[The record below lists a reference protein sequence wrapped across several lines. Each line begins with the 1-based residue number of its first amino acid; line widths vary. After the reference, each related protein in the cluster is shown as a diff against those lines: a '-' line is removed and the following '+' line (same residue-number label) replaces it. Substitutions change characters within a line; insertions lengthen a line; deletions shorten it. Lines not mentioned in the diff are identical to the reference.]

1 MSEKNANPGVLFGFI
16 LRRSDGSQPHGVI
29 KADLDEE
36 ERFHMVVTTDGQWTW
51 DAVSELLPPPRTQ
64 FAKFAIAPQPGGVGP
79 TGIRDIVDNEA
90 AAAYFLTAL
99 NLSVPKTTGT
109 QARVAALAL
118 NAGYGS
124 DRVDEASA
132 GLTAEVAVEDF
143 VHEHFPDVPDKEV
156 ERLLVGRAERPMP
169 MVMPRDSYLRV
180 FRTLSPRFELV
191 VDETGGVRINGCVIT
206 VTLPAGNQT
215 ERSFHER

>member
-64 FAKFAIAPQPGGVGP
+64 FAKFAIAPQPGGVGA

-99 NLSVPKTTGT
+99 KLSVPKTTGT
-109 QARVAALAL
+109 QARVATLAL
-118 NAGYGS
+118 KAGYGGE
-124 DRVDEASA
+124 RIDEAFA
-132 GLTAEVAVEDF
+132 GLTAEVTVEDF
-143 VHEHFPDVPDKEV
+143 VHEHFPEVPDKEV
-156 ERLLVGRAERPMP
+156 ERLAGRAERPMP

-180 FRTLSPRFELV
+180 FRTRSPRFELV
-191 VDETGGVRINGCVIT
+191 VDETVGVRINGRVIT
-206 VTLPAGNQT
+206 ITLPAGDQI
-215 ERSFHER
+215 ERSFRER